1 MLAGALALALSL
13 AACGSDGGDGGSD
26 ATSTTTTTTAAD
38 VTGATE
44 PAPAPITADALDGR
58 TFTSTEVT
66 GHELVAGSTITLSFD
81 GDQLGASAGCNQL
94 GSTFEI
100 DGATLS
106 WTGTPRATMMAC
118 DEALMAQDTWLTELL
133 TGGVEATLSGDDLTL
148 SSDEVTVALTAESD
162 EPAPLIG
169 TAWELESLLANE
181 AVSSL
186 PADTS
191 TPTLALDGDATAAV
205 FTGCNS
211 GTAGVTV
218 DEDAGT
224 LTFEPLAL
232 TKAAC
237 PGEAASELEATI
249 TLILDG
255 ETTYEIQGD
264 QLTITKGDEGLIYR
278 AG

>member
-1 MLAGALALALSL
+1 MLAGALVLTL
-13 AACGSDGGDGGSD
+13 AACGSDSSDGGSD
-26 ATSTTTTTTAAD
+26 ATTSTTAAAD

-44 PAPAPITADALDGR
+44 PASAPLTADALDGR

-66 GHELVAGSTITLSFD
+66 GYELVAGSTITLSFD

-94 GSTFEI
+94 GSTFEV
-100 DGATLS
+100 DGTTLS

-118 DEALMAQDTWLTELL
+118 DEALMAQDTWLTDLL
-133 TGGVEATLSGDDLTL
+133 TGGVEATLSGEDLTL
-148 SSDEVTVALTAESD
+148 TSGEVTVALTAESN

-186 PADTS
+186 PVDTS

-211 GTAGVTV
+211 GNAGVTV